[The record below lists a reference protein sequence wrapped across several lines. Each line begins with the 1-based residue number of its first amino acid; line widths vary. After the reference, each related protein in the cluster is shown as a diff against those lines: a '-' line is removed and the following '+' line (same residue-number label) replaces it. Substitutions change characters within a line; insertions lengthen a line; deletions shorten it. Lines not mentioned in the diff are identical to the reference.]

1 MAMKMAWKQAGEFGV
16 KFASIHLNS
25 LKLLLSWQLL
35 VRASI
40 GLNAYW
46 NPDIYLEHEKQ
57 SNIFL
62 FISYQPILFD
72 IAISKY
78 FHPVLKTPP

>member
-1 MAMKMAWKQAGEFGV
+1 MAMKMALKQTGEFGV

-46 NPDIYLEHEKQ
+46 NPDIYLEHEKTVKY
-57 SNIFL
+57 L
-62 FISYQPILFD
+62 PIYLVPAYIIWYCHFK
-72 IAISKY
+72 ILSSS
-78 FHPVLKTPP
+78 P